1 MKDKLSNL
9 PIWALI
15 LTILLIM
22 GLAFGLV
29 ALEVWI
35 CMLLW
40 NGVLC
45 AVFTAVSTISFWQ
58 MWGLSILIN
67 VLFLPSRINF
77 HKKKD

>member
-1 MKDKLSNL
+1 MKISLSNL

-15 LTILLIM
+15 LTIVLII
-22 GLAFGLV
+22 GLAFGLA

-45 AVFTAVSTISFWQ
+45 AVFTTIPTISFWH
-58 MWGLSILIN
+58 MWGLSILFHL
-67 VLFLPSRINF
+67 LFASRHINF
-77 HKKKD
+77 GKNKD

>member
-1 MKDKLSNL
+1 MKNKISNL

-15 LTILLIM
+15 LTILIII
-22 GLAFGLV
+22 GLAFGLA

-45 AVFTAVSTISFWQ
+45 AVFTVIPTISFWQ
-58 MWGLSILIN
+58 MWGLSILITL
-67 VLFLPSRINF
+67 LFLPPRIDFNK
-77 HKKKD
+77 HKD

>member
-1 MKDKLSNL
+1 MKNKLSDL

-15 LTILLIM
+15 LTILLII
-22 GLAFGLV
+22 GLAFGFA

-45 AVFTAVSTISFWQ
+45 AVFTIIPTISFWH
-58 MWGLSILIN
+58 MWGLSILFHL
-67 VLFLPSRINF
+67 LFVPSHITFGKN
-77 HKKKD
+77 KD